1 VPIDAATWIALVQLF
16 ISLIGIG
23 ITVWLA
29 LIVQRSTTRIAQLE
43 FNRALRDSWMHV
55 DEMTVQDPALLQFMN
70 RFQPPHG
77 SADPD
82 FEKKRHFLFIYLNPL
97 YTSYQAARQGLSSG
111 ARDQTIATIKSQLT
125 YVVADDDA
133 YWVTQNQGYDPDFA
147 AFCREVRAEL
157 PAKTPS

>member
-1 VPIDAATWIALVQLF
+1 MPVDAGTWIGLVQLGL
-16 ISLIGIG
+16 SVVGIA

-70 RFQPPHG
+70 QFQLPHQ

-97 YTSYQAARQGLSSG
+97 YTTYQAARQGLSSG
-111 ARDQTIATIKSQLT
+111 APDQTIATIKSQLA

-133 YWVTQNQGYDPDFA
+133 YWVTQNQGYDADFA
-147 AFCREVRAEL
+147 ALCREVRAEL